1 MPVVYHNLGFRS
13 SLASSWCRVFVR
25 SGCDYMPKFLDVGRS
40 NRSPGKHA
48 TINTFVGKQ
57 FGVSSKL
64 YRDRLHHLIDCTA
77 GDGKADDFERQTSP
91 GILMRHAKWYRS
103 QGGSVQ
109 VHLYERSL
117 ANAASLQDCCTDDVH
132 VYAMNAYD
140 MPEHWSSSSDIVF
153 VVNDP
158 NTMRDWAL
166 PPVLKNA
173 PPMTLIFS
181 TLGCNVGGLKRIPI
195 NERLVWYNNIA
206 DQLQMLQDWHDA
218 YLAALENDSAQ
229 WAYLVNAPRR
239 WQKDMKDMFAKGF
252 RGTYDVVGAWYKA
265 EHEDFNALVDN
276 LFLTKKEREECQQLT
291 LF

>member
-1 MPVVYHNLGFRS
+1 
-13 SLASSWCRVFVR
+13 
-25 SGCDYMPKFLDVGRS
+25 MPKFLDVGRS

-48 TINTFVGKQ
+48 TINAFIGKQ

-64 YRDRLHHLIDCTA
+64 YLHRVHYLIDCTA

-91 GILMRHAKWYRS
+91 GILMRHARWYRS
-103 QGGSVQ
+103 MGGMVH

-117 ANAASLQDCCTDDVH
+117 ANAASLQERCTDDMVQVH
-132 VYAMNAYD
+132 AMNAYD
-140 MPEHWSSSSDIVF
+140 MPQLWNRASDMVF

-166 PPVLKNA
+166 PPVLKHA
-173 PPMTLIFS
+173 PSMTLIFS

-195 NERLVWYNNIA
+195 DERLVWYNNIA
-206 DQLQMLQDWHDA
+206 DQLQMLQHWHDA
-218 YLAALENDSAQ
+218 YLAVLENDSAQ
-229 WAYLVNAPRR
+229 WAYLVNAPKDWRA
-239 WQKDMKDMFAKGF
+239 DMKDMFAKAF
-252 RGTYDVVGAWYKA
+252 RGSYGVVGAWYKA
-265 EHEDFNALVDN
+265 EYEDFYKLVDE